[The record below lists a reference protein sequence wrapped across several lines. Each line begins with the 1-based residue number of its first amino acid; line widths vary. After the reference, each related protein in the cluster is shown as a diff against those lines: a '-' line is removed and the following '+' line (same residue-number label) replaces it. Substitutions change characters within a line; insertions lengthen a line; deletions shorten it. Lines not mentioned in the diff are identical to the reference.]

1 MASSEDL
8 PLYRDTLRLLNL
20 LIPLSQGFPRFYK
33 YSLGTRM
40 VDVCLDMSIIAKDK
54 GKNSFCGVNPVGQ
67 GLPKRTGLFRKKNI
81 PANFRSP

>member
-1 MASSEDL
+1 MALTEEL
-8 PLYRDTLRLLNL
+8 PIYRATYRLLNL
-20 LIPLSQGFPRFYK
+20 LIRATQDFPRFHK